1 MLLVHF
7 FLLTEKNSI
16 VKDIKNLFGTG
27 TCHAEQSEASRNV
40 SRRISC
46 QVPVRDP
53 SHSFRMTRR
62 TFRMDKREKRPI
74 LKVP

>member
-27 TCHAEQSEASRNV
+27 TCHAEQSDASRNV

-53 SHSFRMTRR
+53 SHSFRM
-62 TFRMDKREKRPI
+62 DKREKGPI